1 MRILLTTTR
10 GAGHF
15 GPLFPFAEAFRRA
28 GDEILFA
35 TVPAATGMIEAAGFP
50 VVEVDAAPEDER
62 AAVFAT
68 AHGLS
73 QDAANTV
80 VVADVFARLDAR
92 AAYPGVLNAIEAFR
106 PDLVLHEVAEFAGPL
121 AAERAGV
128 PSARVGIGLAGSME
142 PISEALFAAVDELRA
157 ELGLDADPHGERI
170 ASTPYLTLAPPRL
183 DDGAAERTLR
193 FREARADER
202 PLPFWWP
209 GDERPLL
216 YLTFGSVAP
225 QAGFFPGLYRAAI
238 DALAP
243 LPLRIL
249 VTVGTHCD
257 PSGLGPLPANVHA
270 TRWVPQAD
278 VMPHTTVMVCHGGFG
293 TVRAGLAAGVPMVV
307 LPLFAEQPYNAR
319 RVADLG
325 AGIALDGGPA
335 ATSSLRES
343 VRRVRAD
350 PTYRAKAAEIAE
362 DTLALPPVDA
372 APAALRELLGLM

>member
-1 MRILLTTTR
+1 
-10 GAGHF
+10 
-15 GPLFPFAEAFRRA
+15 
-28 GDEILFA
+28 
-35 TVPAATGMIEAAGFP
+35 MIEAAGFL

-68 AHGLS
+68 ARGLS

-92 AAYPGVLNAIEAFR
+92 AAYPGVLNAIEACR

-142 PISEALFAAVDELRA
+142 PISEALFAAVDALRA

-249 VTVGTHCD
+249 VTVGTHRD